1 MAQYKIRP
9 KLGVEYK
16 DFLTDWGIRIIE
28 VKGAF
33 DETPKGYYSLD
44 FAEENGLEVY
54 VPSDRKVSNREVSIR
69 GVYYGSD
76 SSLYIEQMKTYL
88 RGNGVLHFWDTH
100 KGIEFDAVYE
110 NYETETERFRSD
122 IEFVQFKLTFQKNIN
137 SAVDSGFLD
146 EYTEPDLEQLKTDII
161 NAAASATSASDNA
174 NEAAE
179 SAISASNNANEAAES
194 ANIAANSVQEA
205 IDLANTKARLAN
217 EAAITANNA
226 SDTLLSNVISLEIRD
241 DMHLYMTTPDVYSGF
256 MFKIENGSLIAI
268 I

>member
-16 DFLTDWGIRIIE
+16 DFLTDWGVRIIE

-54 VPSDRKVSNREVSIR
+54 IPADRKVSNREVSIR

-161 NAAASATSASDNA
+161 NAAASAISASDNA
-174 NEAAE
+174 NEAA
-179 SAISASNNANEAAES
+179 SNPPIPINGYWHRYD
-194 ANIAANSVQEA
+194 ITTNSYVNTGHPA
-205 IDLANTKARLAN
+205 VLDLVATYVNGYL
-217 EAAITANNA
+217 
-226 SDTLLSNVISLEIRD
+226 TL
-241 DMHLYMTTPDVYSGF
+241 TTTTY
-256 MFKIENGSLIAI
+256 
-268 I
+268 